1 MAFFPSSRL
10 PNVGTTIFTVMSRLA
25 AEHGAIN
32 LSQGFP
38 DFSPRRCCWSASATT
53 WRPAPTSTRRWR
65 AWRRCAKPSPR
76 RWPGFT
82 WPTTTRKAKI
92 TVTAGA
98 TQAIYTAI
106 ASCVRPGDEVIV
118 FAPVYDSYV
127 PGIELNGGHAVY
139 AHLRFPD
146 FKPDWDE
153 VRRLITPRTRMI
165 IINSPHN
172 PSGAVWSAD
181 DMAMLETLV
190 RDSKIVV
197 VSDEVYEHVVF
208 DQAAGRRH
216 ESVTRYPGLRE
227 RSFVVSSFGKTY
239 HVTGW
244 KVAYCL
250 APRALTTEFRKAHQ
264 FIVFTVHHPSQLALA
279 DFMRA
284 KPDFADNLAAFY
296 QAKRDFFRQQLE
308 GLALRAAALLGHLF
322 PARHLRRDQR
332 RAGYQFRSAP
342 DQGIRRRGDSR
353 VGVQSRW
360 RGRSGDPLLLCQ
372 ERKHAGGG
380 RRAVAEDLVRPGAV
394 WRQRRLLPFPQAGY
408 RLRRP
413 ASVSP
418 MQPCKG
424 IPSLPPAV
432 TYPTRGYRL
441 RLWRRHK
448 KSPMLVAS
456 GLKPAPLRGRRRRR
470 YSVA

>member
-38 DFSPRRCCWSASATT
+38 DFSPEALLLERVSHHMAAGANQYPPMAGVAALREAIAEKVARLYLANYDAESEV
-53 WRPAPTSTRRWR
+53 
-65 AWRRCAKPSPR
+65 
-76 RWPGFT
+76 
-82 WPTTTRKAKI
+82 

-172 PSGAVWSAD
+172 PSGAVWSAE

-284 KPDFADNLAAFY
+284 RPDFADGLSAFY
-296 QAKRDFFRQQLE
+296 QSKRDFFRQQLE
-308 GLALRAAALLGHLF
+308 ASRFELLPCSGTYFQLATYGAISDEPDTSFVQRLTKEFGVAAIPVSVFNPDGKDDRVIRFCFAKNESTLAAAG
-322 PARHLRRDQR
+322 
-332 RAGYQFRSAP
+332 
-342 DQGIRRRGDSR
+342 
-353 VGVQSRW
+353 
-360 RGRSGDPLLLCQ
+360 
-372 ERKHAGGG
+372 E
-380 RRAVAEDLVRPGAV
+380 
-394 WRQRRLLPFPQAGY
+394 
-408 RLRRP
+408 RLR
-413 ASVSP
+413 
-418 MQPCKG
+418 K
-424 IPSLPPAV
+424 I
-432 TYPTRGYRL
+432 
-441 RLWRRHK
+441 
-448 KSPMLVAS
+448 
-456 GLKPAPLRGRRRRR
+456 
-470 YSVA
+470 